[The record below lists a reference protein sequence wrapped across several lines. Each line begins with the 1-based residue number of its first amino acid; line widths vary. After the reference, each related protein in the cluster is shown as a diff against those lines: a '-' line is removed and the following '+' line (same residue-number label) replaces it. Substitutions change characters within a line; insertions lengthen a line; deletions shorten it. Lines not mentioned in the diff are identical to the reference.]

1 MKIAVCF
8 YGLSRTFKKTFEN
21 IKKNLLDQQDHQI
34 DIFISTWEEENIDV
48 KSELI
53 NLYQP
58 KKIVVEKFDEKK
70 FSGFIKMFR
79 EFPMMYKIKS
89 VTNMAFEENDYDIIF
104 LVRFDVIYEKK
115 FKLEKIKKDFFYY
128 GHGAYDCNT
137 SRITNY
143 WKLRI
148 FSVKDCY
155 DIWSIDP
162 QKKNKWPKFEYL
174 NPFGDVLNYASSEC
188 MKKFMSKM
196 QLLEMHKKKFENSN
210 PIRIKNEYMFR
221 KILKYLPKSKLL
233 FKFYVF
239 LSKKFGFYIPYA
251 NGNEPI
257 AIKHFKPTL
266 DAYQAAFNDIKLE
279 VADMDYKVLPRDKVP
294 TPD

>member
-21 IKKNLLDQQDHQI
+21 IKKNLLDQPEHQI

-48 KSELI
+48 KSELTK
-53 NLYQP
+53 LYNP
-58 KKIVVEKFDEKK
+58 KKIIVEKFDEKM
-70 FSGFIKMFR
+70 FSGFNQMFR
-79 EFPMMYKIKS
+79 EYPMLYKIKS
-89 VTNMAFEENDYDIIF
+89 VTDLAFDEEDYDIIF
-104 LVRFDVIYEKK
+104 LIRFDVVYERK
-115 FKLEKIKKDFFYY
+115 FELQKIKKNIFYY
-128 GHGAYDCNT
+128 GHGVHDSNINKIK
-137 SRITNY
+137 RY
-143 WKLRI
+143 WRLRV

-155 DIWSIDP
+155 DIWSVDP
-162 QKKNKWPKFEYL
+162 QKTIKWPNFEYL

-210 PIRIKNEYMFR
+210 SIKIKNEYILR
-221 KILKYLPKSKLL
+221 KILKYLPKSTLL
-233 FKFYVF
+233 FKFYAF
-239 LSKKFGFYIPYA
+239 LSKKLGFYVPYA

-257 AIKHFKPTL
+257 TIKHFKPTL

-279 VADMDYKVLPRDKVP
+279 VADMDYKLLKRIRAPEPK
-294 TPD
+294 